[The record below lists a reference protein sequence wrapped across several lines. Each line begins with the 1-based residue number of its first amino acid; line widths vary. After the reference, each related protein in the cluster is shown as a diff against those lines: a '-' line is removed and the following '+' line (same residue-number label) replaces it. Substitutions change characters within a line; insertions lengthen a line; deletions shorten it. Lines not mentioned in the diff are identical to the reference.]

1 MPGFFISN
9 IMGITVPDNE
19 YQSRCIKQEIVND
32 KYIIQRNT
40 LNKYLDDKLFFENE
54 EVVVILEGVILNKVE
69 LCQKY
74 EDDNFSS
81 TVLKMRKENKT
92 AFFNDFRG
100 SFSGAVLDKE
110 KDEWLIFTD
119 HIGRSLYWFQ
129 SDMGFIVASEINYI
143 SSSMQNLGLRR
154 DMEKIAFE
162 YMFVYGCM
170 IDKRTQIKNVYRVM
184 PGHCLTI
191 ADGKIEV
198 HLYHRMSNKPN
209 TAITEEEAIETFE
222 RLFLRSMK
230 RIIDKD
236 KEYGYKT
243 IFDLSG
249 GLDSRAIC
257 FTAKK
262 LNVKDALTFSF
273 GQSGSTDQTIAQ
285 DIANYLGY
293 TNIFYSIDN
302 ASHLYDIDQIIRMNG
317 GSCYYAGN
325 GAYKRWIE
333 LLDTNEIGLSVNG
346 VFGDIYEGAHL
357 LNKTND
363 GYLPIR
369 VNERKKCLSRLLDIN
384 LDESCT
390 DGFENIELF
399 ISYTRDMLGNMN
411 TALTKQNAI
420 EVMSPF
426 GDIDF
431 LSFFYS
437 LSREMRIEGRIGIK
451 WQKKKNP
458 DSMRFIYATTGLRP
472 DASQLQISLHSL
484 PFRVKKKLM
493 SYIGRNVKNKQ
504 DMNPFDYWYA
514 TNSDFREFFNNYW
527 RDNSVYAKQAPEIYA
542 SAEKLFSK
550 GNMLEKII
558 SISALSIMK
567 QYIDQQ

>member
-1 MPGFFISN
+1 MPGFFISS
-9 IMGITVPDNE
+9 IKGITVPDNE
-19 YQSRCIKQEIVND
+19 YQSKCIKQEIAND
-32 KYIIQRNT
+32 KYVIQRNT
-40 LNKYLDDKLFFENE
+40 LDKYLDDKVFFENDK
-54 EVVVILEGVILNKVE
+54 VVIILEGVILNKTE

-74 EDDNFSS
+74 GDSDFTL
-81 TVLKMRKENKT
+81 TVLKMREERET
-92 AFFNDFRG
+92 EFFNDFRG
-100 SFSGAVLDKE
+100 SFSGAVLDKK

-129 SDMGFIVASEINYI
+129 NELGFIVGSEIRYI
-143 SSSMQNLGLRR
+143 SQSMQRLGLRR
-154 DMEKIAFE
+154 DIEKAAFD

-184 PGHCLTI
+184 PGHYLTI
-191 ADGKIEV
+191 ANGKAE
-198 HLYHRMSNKPN
+198 LNRYHRMSNKPN
-209 TAITEEEAIETFE
+209 TAITEDEAIETFD
-222 RLFLRSMK
+222 RLFLKAMK

-236 KEYGYKT
+236 KEYGYQT
-243 IFDLSG
+243 IYDLSG

-257 FTAKK
+257 FTAKR
-262 LNVKDALTFSF
+262 LGVKNALTFSF

-285 DIANYLGY
+285 DIASYLGY

-302 ASHLYDIDQIIRMNG
+302 AAHLYDIDQIIRMNG

-333 LLDTNEIGLSVNG
+333 LLDTKKIGLSVNG

-357 LNKTND
+357 FNKTND
-363 GYLPIR
+363 GYLPII
-369 VNERKKCLSRLLDIN
+369 VNERKKCLSHLLDIN

-390 DGFENIELF
+390 EGFENIELF
-399 ISYTRDMLGNMN
+399 LSYTRDMLGNMN

-437 LSREMRIEGRIGIK
+437 LSREMRIEERIGIK
-451 WQKKKNP
+451 WQNKKNP
-458 DSMRFIYATTGLRP
+458 DAMRFIYATTGLLP
-472 DASQLQISLHSL
+472 DASQFRVNLHRF

-493 SYIGRNVKNKQ
+493 SYIGRNVKSVH
-504 DMNPFDYWYA
+504 DMNPFAYWYA
-514 TNSDFREFFNNYW
+514 SNPDFRVFFTNYW
-527 RDNSVYAKQAPEIYA
+527 RDNNDCAKQSPEIYTC
-542 SAEKLFSK
+542 AEKLFK
-550 GNMLEKII
+550 EGNMLEKII
-558 SISALSIMK
+558 SISVLSIIK
-567 QYIDQQ
+567 QYIDR